1 MFSAETLVLVSHWRE
16 KLSRVNSRLQV
27 KTQCWRM
34 GVTLKRPDVLAGW
47 WSVNDTATRQRP
59 GLDSRQVCSHQ
70 AHVSQIRVTA
80 GNRSRRSFRTSNRF
94 YSNRP
99 FLASSGRFCL
109 TSPFDVIQKQQVWN
123 FEPNTNLH
131 LSTEKRFLSLDQTD
145 IILSVS
151 SVFNIFYWWFGLL
164 GQLQEVLKINWNQSP
179 DQKRLCGVKRPS
191 DDICV
196 WFLF

>member
-1 MFSAETLVLVSHWRE
+1 
-16 KLSRVNSRLQV
+16 
-27 KTQCWRM
+27 M

-70 AHVSQIRVTA
+70 PHVSQIRVTA

-99 FLASSGRFCL
+99 FHASSGRFCL

-131 LSTEKRFLSLDQTD
+131 LSTEKDFSVWIRLTSFCLFLACSTFFIDDLDLKSSLDVSTD
-145 IILSVS
+145 GRVGPALGFHAGGCCSEPCWYVR
-151 SVFNIFYWWFGLL
+151 YWSYGDVLL
-164 GQLQEVLKINWNQSP
+164 NRTTMFLHPS
-179 DQKRLCGVKRPS
+179 GVTVIKT
-191 DDICV
+191 CQC
-196 WFLF
+196 L

>member
-131 LSTEKRFLSLDQTD
+131 LSTEKDFSVWIRLTSFCLFLACSTFFIDDLDFW
-145 IILSVS
+145 VNYRK
-151 SVFNIFYWWFGLL
+151 FW
-164 GQLQEVLKINWNQSP
+164 
-179 DQKRLCGVKRPS
+179 R
-191 DDICV
+191 
-196 WFLF
+196 

>member
-1 MFSAETLVLVSHWRE
+1 
-16 KLSRVNSRLQV
+16 
-27 KTQCWRM
+27 M

-131 LSTEKRFLSLDQTD
+131 LSTEKDFSVWIRLTSFCLFLACSTFFIDDLDLKSSLDVSTD
-145 IILSVS
+145 GRVGPALGFHAGGCCSEPCWIIC
-151 SVFNIFYWWFGLL
+151 YWSYGDVLL
-164 GQLQEVLKINWNQSP
+164 NRTTMFLHPS
-179 DQKRLCGVKRPS
+179 GVTVIKT
-191 DDICV
+191 CQC
-196 WFLF
+196 L